1 MNSKKRL
8 LIAGLSLALG
18 GNLIYTNPT
27 ITKASMYTPENWVA
41 RTVEEVKSDLVENEN
56 TYLLVWGDTL
66 SVLSEAT
73 GVPIETLVEINNI
86 ANRDFILAGHSIY
99 LAGDFREE
107 LTWNSMQEA
116 IDFYEANIIANNDA
130 DVAEVALGSEFYDRD
145 SWELIS
151 NEADTIVLSINNV
164 GVGGKDII
172 EFVKGI
178 DNTVMTFYAADSPYP
193 DRPTARQTVRN
204 YDHYTLH
211 REELNPV
218 NPS

>member
-1 MNSKKRL
+1 MNFKKRMF
-8 LIAGLSLALG
+8 IAGLSFALG
-18 GNLIYTNPT
+18 GTLLYTNPIT
-27 ITKASMYTPENWVA
+27 TKAAMYTPETWVA
-41 RTVEEVKSDLVENEN
+41 RTVQEVKNDLVENEN

-73 GVPIETLVEINNI
+73 GVPIQRLVDMNNI

-99 LAGDFREE
+99 LAGEFTETA
-107 LTWNSMQEA
+107 TWTSMQEA
-116 IDFYEANIIANNDA
+116 IDFYEANIIADNDE

-145 SWELIS
+145 SWELVS

-164 GVGGKDII
+164 GIGGKDII
-172 EFVKGI
+172 EFVKGV
-178 DNTVMTFYAADSPYP
+178 DNTVITFYTADSPYP

-204 YDHYTLH
+204 YDQRTIH

-218 NPS
+218 DPS